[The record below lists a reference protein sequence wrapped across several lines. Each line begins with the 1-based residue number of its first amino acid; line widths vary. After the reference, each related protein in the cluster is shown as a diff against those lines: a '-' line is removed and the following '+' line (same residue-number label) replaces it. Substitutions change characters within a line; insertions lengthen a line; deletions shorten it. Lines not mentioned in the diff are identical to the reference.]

1 MDIELAPE
9 IKFKKSRKNLLL
21 GILSLALLVGGIGM
35 TRYFLRS
42 RILRSEITVSKVE
55 TGLVENTLPAA
66 GEVLPEFEEVITSP
80 VQASIKRVL
89 LDIGAKIDKGQ
100 SVLTLNK
107 AATEN
112 EYLQQKFGLESKQNE
127 IRKLKLNLEKSFFDI
142 RSANAIKQLRIS
154 NLQAAVEN
162 AKQLFKAG
170 GGTHEGIEQAEL
182 NLEVAALE
190 KKQLENEIRSK
201 QQTMQVEEREAEI
214 AASVQQNSLNEL
226 SRKLHLADV
235 MATKSGIVT
244 YVNKNIGASIK
255 EGEVLARIAD
265 LSSYKIAGTISD
277 TYLDQLHTGMPAII
291 RINDMQFRGHLTN
304 ISPAVQNGIVSYEIE
319 LQDSHNKLLRPNMKV
334 DVFLVTVSH
343 DRVMR
348 IANGAAFKGPG
359 MQQVYVVSHEKAE
372 KRNIVTGLMNF
383 DYVEIRQGL
392 IAGDQVITSDL
403 SEYKNAGELTIIN
416 K

>member
-42 RILRSEITVSKVE
+42 QILRSEITVSRVE

-235 MATKSGIVT
+235 MATRSGIVT